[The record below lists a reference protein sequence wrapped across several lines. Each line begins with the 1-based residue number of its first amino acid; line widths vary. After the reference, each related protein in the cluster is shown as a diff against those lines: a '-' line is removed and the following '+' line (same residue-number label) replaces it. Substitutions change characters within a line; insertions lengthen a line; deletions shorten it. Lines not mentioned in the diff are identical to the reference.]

1 MFEMA
6 QRRARL
12 AVLKDDVN
20 DFEKPR
26 SARDT
31 SRQGS
36 GGPANI
42 REHFLGLS
50 AMQRIVR
57 LSIGLAISSLAI
69 AAAAQQPII
78 YPARGQ
84 SPERQR
90 TDTAECQAWA
100 QQTTGVDPV
109 ALAQQ
114 MASSPPPP
122 SQQGHLFR
130 GAGGGAL
137 FGTLIGG
144 AAGGHWGEGAGI
156 GALVG
161 TMGSGMRMR
170 REQQQAAMQQGSMQ
184 QQASSQLSTYN
195 RAVGACMTGR
205 GYTVE

>member
-1 MFEMA
+1 
-6 QRRARL
+6 
-12 AVLKDDVN
+12 
-20 DFEKPR
+20 
-26 SARDT
+26 
-31 SRQGS
+31 
-36 GGPANI
+36 
-42 REHFLGLS
+42 
-50 AMQRIVR
+50 MQRIGR
-57 LSIGLAISSLAI
+57 LSICIAISTLAC

-84 SPERQR
+84 SPERQQ
-90 TDTAECQAWA
+90 TDTAECRSWA

-114 MASSPPPP
+114 MANSPPPP

-130 GAGGGAL
+130 GAAGGAL

-170 REQQQAAMQQGSMQ
+170 REQQQSEMQQQGMQ